1 MKTKK
6 LLTFLMIIGLSVNLS
21 FAQNGK
27 KIEKVTF
34 KSSITCQKCVNVIMN
49 SLPKEKGVTDVNC
62 DVETKQVT
70 VSYKK
75 GKTDAKTIKKS
86 LEKLGYTSEEI
97 KEKKEI
103 ENK

>member
-1 MKTKK
+1 MKNKK
-6 LLTFLMIIGLSVNLS
+6 ILNFFMIIGLSVNLS
-21 FAQNGK
+21 FSQNGK
-27 KIEKVTF
+27 KIQKVNF
-34 KSSITCQKCVNVIMN
+34 KSLKTCQKSVNANIN
-49 SLPKEKGVTDVNC
+49 SLSKEKGVTYINF

-97 KEKKEI
+97 KEKKKI